1 MNQGILF
8 PELADW
14 QAHEQRIHFPA
25 QQMGALVDCYISR
38 RRLEKMTGLS
48 SPERKTSCE
57 PSKACV
63 LTSRKLLKNS
73 LRNKSLQKMAP
84 STSDFFKF
92 FSKQRNL
99 RQVVLTN

>member
-14 QAHEQRIHFPA
+14 QQHEQRIHFPA

-48 SPERKTSCE
+48 LARKEDILRAFESVRFDIE
-57 PSKACV
+57 EMAE
-63 LTSRKLLKNS
+63 KLIEEQEFAEDGAIYL
-73 LRNKSLQKMAP
+73 
-84 STSDFFKF
+84 
-92 FSKQRNL
+92 
-99 RQVVLTN
+99 

>member
-48 SPERKTSCE
+48 LAREEDILRAFESVRFDIEE
-57 PSKACV
+57 IAG
-63 LTSRKLLKNS
+63 KLIEEQEFAEDGAIYL
-73 LRNKSLQKMAP
+73 
-84 STSDFFKF
+84 
-92 FSKQRNL
+92 
-99 RQVVLTN
+99 

>member
-14 QAHEQRIHFPA
+14 QPHEQRIHFPA

-48 SPERKTSCE
+48 LARRRTYCG

-63 LTSRKLLKNS
+63 LTLKRWLKNS
-73 LRNKSLQKMAP
+73 LKNKSLPRMVQ
-84 STSDFFKF
+84 SICDFYEF
-92 FSKQRNL
+92 FLKAAELVPRD
-99 RQVVLTN
+99 VD

>member
-14 QAHEQRIHFPA
+14 QPHEQRIHFPA

-48 SPERKTSCE
+48 LAREEDILLAFESVRFDIEE
-57 PSKACV
+57 MAE
-63 LTSRKLLKNS
+63 KLIEEQEFAEDGAIYL
-73 LRNKSLQKMAP
+73 
-84 STSDFFKF
+84 
-92 FSKQRNL
+92 
-99 RQVVLTN
+99 

>member
-14 QAHEQRIHFPA
+14 QPHEQRIHFPA

-48 SPERKTSCE
+48 
-57 PSKACV
+57 
-63 LTSRKLLKNS
+63 LTREEDILRAFESVRFDIEEMAEKLIEEQEFAEDGAIYL
-73 LRNKSLQKMAP
+73 
-84 STSDFFKF
+84 
-92 FSKQRNL
+92 
-99 RQVVLTN
+99 

>member
-14 QAHEQRIHFPA
+14 QPHEQRIHFPA

-48 SPERKTSCE
+48 LAREEDILRAFESVRFDIEDMAE
-57 PSKACV
+57 
-63 LTSRKLLKNS
+63 KLIEEQEFAEDGAIYL
-73 LRNKSLQKMAP
+73 
-84 STSDFFKF
+84 
-92 FSKQRNL
+92 
-99 RQVVLTN
+99 

>member
-14 QAHEQRIHFPA
+14 QPHEQRIHFPA

-48 SPERKTSCE
+48 LAREEDIQRAFESVRFDIEYMAE
-57 PSKACV
+57 
-63 LTSRKLLKNS
+63 KLIEEQEFAEDGAIYL
-73 LRNKSLQKMAP
+73 
-84 STSDFFKF
+84 
-92 FSKQRNL
+92 
-99 RQVVLTN
+99 

>member
-14 QAHEQRIHFPA
+14 QPHEQRIHFPA

-48 SPERKTSCE
+48 LAREEDILRAFESVRFDIEDMAE
-57 PSKACV
+57 
-63 LTSRKLLKNS
+63 KLIEEQELAEDGAIY
-73 LRNKSLQKMAP
+73 L
-84 STSDFFKF
+84 
-92 FSKQRNL
+92 
-99 RQVVLTN
+99 

>member
-14 QAHEQRIHFPA
+14 QPHEQRIHFPA

-48 SPERKTSCE
+48 LAKEEDILRAFESVRFDIEE
-57 PSKACV
+57 MAE
-63 LTSRKLLKNS
+63 KLIEEQEFAEDGAIYL
-73 LRNKSLQKMAP
+73 
-84 STSDFFKF
+84 
-92 FSKQRNL
+92 
-99 RQVVLTN
+99 

>member
-14 QAHEQRIHFPA
+14 QPHEQRIHFSA

-48 SPERKTSCE
+48 LAREEDILRAFESVRFDIEE
-57 PSKACV
+57 MAE
-63 LTSRKLLKNS
+63 KLIEEQEFAEDGAIYL
-73 LRNKSLQKMAP
+73 
-84 STSDFFKF
+84 
-92 FSKQRNL
+92 
-99 RQVVLTN
+99 